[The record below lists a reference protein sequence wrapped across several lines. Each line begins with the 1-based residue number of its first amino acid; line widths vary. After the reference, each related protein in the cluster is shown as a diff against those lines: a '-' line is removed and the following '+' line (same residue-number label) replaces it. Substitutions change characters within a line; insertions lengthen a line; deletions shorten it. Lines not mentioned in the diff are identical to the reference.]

1 MVATRFPQGTLLCCD
16 YQTGGLLPEVSLKAL
31 EKVLPA
37 MAMTDSRRRYTAY
50 LLRLWQVTNME
61 GTEWRASLESP
72 HNRKRIGFTSLDEL
86 IDFLRRETGEVMDS
100 DNNVQAYLE

>member
-16 YQTGGLLPEVSLKAL
+16 YQTGGLLPEVSLEAL

-50 LLRLWQVTNME
+50 LLRLWQVTNAE
-61 GTEWRASLESP
+61 GTAWRASLESP
-72 HNRKRIGFTSLDEL
+72 RTHERIGFASLDDL
-86 IDFLRRETGEVMDS
+86 VSFLRKETGEELEIES
-100 DNNVQAYLE
+100 NNPAKME

>member
-37 MAMTDSRRRYTAY
+37 MTMTDSRRRYTAY
-50 LLRLWQVTNME
+50 LLRLWQVRNKGETP
-61 GTEWRASLESP
+61 WRASLESP
-72 HNRKRIGFTSLDEL
+72 HSGERLGFASLDDL
-86 IDFLRRETGEVMDS
+86 VSFLRKETGEELEIES
-100 DNNVQAYLE
+100 NNPAKME

>member
-16 YQTGGLLPEVSLKAL
+16 YQTGGLLPEVSLEAL

-50 LLRLWQVTNME
+50 LLRLWQVTNAE
-61 GTEWRASLESP
+61 GTAWRASLESP
-72 HNRKRIGFTSLDEL
+72 RTHERIGFVSLNDL
-86 IDFLRRETGEVMDS
+86 IKFLQRETGEWVES
-100 DNNVQAYLE
+100 DNNKQA